1 MLKDGIFSKSNLKRG
16 LNTISGMQNPA
27 QERSDTL
34 RILDGACRLLEE
46 GMAGPLVPDS
56 GSNIAYALRGARSV
70 TDVAAVTGGLHARKG
85 VVRRSGEVAFG
96 AEEWI
101 AGTLLTVMKFD
112 PAVRS
117 AVRIQYS
124 EKVYRILSDIFMEC
138 TTIRGKDNPAA
149 AGLMDFTIA
158 ACCNDEVP
166 DVIAVIGPAPES
178 RVIWLFGEEPALLA
192 SNIIILSNRIE

>member
-1 MLKDGIFSKSNLKRG
+1 
-16 LNTISGMQNPA
+16 MQNPA

-34 RILDGACRLLEE
+34 RVLKDACRVLEE
-46 GMAGPLVPDS
+46 GMALSLVPGS
-56 GSNIAYALRGARSV
+56 GSNMAYALRGARSG
-70 TDVAAVTGGLHARKG
+70 TDVAAVTGGFHARKG
-85 VVRRSGEVAFG
+85 VVCRVGEVAFG

-124 EKVYRILSDIFMEC
+124 ENAYRILSDIFMEC
-138 TTIRGKDNPAA
+138 AIVRKKGNPAA

-158 ACCNDEVP
+158 ACCNDGVP
-166 DVIAVIGPAPES
+166 DVIAVTGDALES
-178 RVIWLFGEEPALLA
+178 GVIWVFGEEPALLA
-192 SNIIILSNRIE
+192 SNIIILSNRIQ